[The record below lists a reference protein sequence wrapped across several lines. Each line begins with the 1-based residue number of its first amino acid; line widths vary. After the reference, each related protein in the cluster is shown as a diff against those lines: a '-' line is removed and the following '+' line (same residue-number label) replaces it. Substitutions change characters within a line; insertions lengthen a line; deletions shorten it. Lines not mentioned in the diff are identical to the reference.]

1 MTTYWNNKTA
11 LRGMGILC
19 LYASFNLLVT
29 ACNPSRTK
37 EETPK
42 KTPETNITA
51 AKPQSETNSVK
62 EEQYDTV
69 STAGTKAGRQ
79 HVLDYFRNLPEA
91 YALPYRIWQEDR
103 LWMAAHEPSGKVQQA
118 FVDLQNGYLEVA
130 HVESDTVAESVQVAL
145 FRMEEDAP
153 VLAVCQTL
161 TNKDQ
166 VQQDCRFLRPEDESQ
181 LDWTEH
187 TLPVFTPFDFFSPE
201 AEARLDNEFLE
212 DAFPLLVKLPQHGTD
227 LRVQL
232 YLGRRLHYC
241 GDSASEAEKAICP
254 LFEEMERRSFT
265 LKWNRQ
271 SGQFN

>member
-11 LRGMGILC
+11 LRGLGILC
-19 LYASFNLLVT
+19 LYTSFSLLVT
-29 ACNPSRTK
+29 ACNPSQTG
-37 EETPK
+37 EETPI

-51 AKPQSETNSVK
+51 TKLQSELTPAQ
-62 EEQYDTV
+62 EEQDDTAA
-69 STAGTKAGRQ
+69 TAGAKADRQ
-79 HVLDYFRNLPEA
+79 HVLDYFRNLPEP

-103 LWMAAHEPSGKVQQA
+103 LWMAEHQPSGKVQQA

-130 HVESDTVAESVQVAL
+130 YVESDTVAESVQAAL

-153 VLAVCQTL
+153 VLAVCRTQ
-161 TNKDQ
+161 TNKNQ
-166 VQQDCRFLRPEDESQ
+166 VQQECRFLRPEDASQ

-212 DAFPLLVKLPQHGTD
+212 DAFPMLVKLPQYGTD

-232 YLGRRLHYC
+232 YLGRRFHYC
-241 GDSASEAEKAICP
+241 GDSAGKAEKVLCP
-254 LFEEMERRSFT
+254 LFDEMERRSFT